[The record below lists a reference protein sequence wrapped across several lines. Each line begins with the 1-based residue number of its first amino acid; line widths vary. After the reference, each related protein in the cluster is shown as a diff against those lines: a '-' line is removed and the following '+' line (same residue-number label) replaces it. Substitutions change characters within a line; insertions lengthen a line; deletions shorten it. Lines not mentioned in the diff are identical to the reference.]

1 MAFSVIDPKEKERLL
16 RTFADNIH
24 KSSLREFS
32 KKHGYGDGY
41 LRILFKEDLE
51 EDEYKYLQE
60 STEIKENQVLLNAIP
75 PAAPKEENLYLDFDE
90 FYAYL
95 ATEVYKRIQVE
106 PAEEKE
112 YLKLLVV
119 IRDTLGLQE
128 MIPTVTDPEEKEI
141 LLRTFASHINKS
153 SLKEFSKK
161 QGYGREY
168 TIILFKEDLEEDEY
182 AFLQELTEIKEN
194 QVLLNA
200 TPPAAPKEENLYLD
214 FDEFYAYLATEVE
227 KRIQAEPVE
236 EKEYLKLLAAVRD
249 TLGLQEMIPTV
260 TDSEEKEVLL
270 RTFANNID
278 KRCLRKFAKK
288 QGCGDEYIIILFKE
302 DLEEDEYAFLQ
313 ELTEIKEDQVLLTA
327 GFTEEE
333 NLYLDFDEFYVYL
346 ATEVEKRIQAE
357 PAEEKEYLK
366 LLAAVRDTLGL
377 PKVVP
382 TVIEPK
388 GKERLLR
395 TFESNIHKL
404 LVGVKKFWN

>member
-1 MAFSVIDPKEKERLL
+1 MAVSVIDPKEKERLL

-95 ATEVYKRIQVE
+95 ATEV
-106 PAEEKE
+106 
-112 YLKLLVV
+112 
-119 IRDTLGLQE
+119 
-128 MIPTVTDPEEKEI
+128 
-141 LLRTFASHINKS
+141 
-153 SLKEFSKK
+153 
-161 QGYGREY
+161 
-168 TIILFKEDLEEDEY
+168 
-182 AFLQELTEIKEN
+182 
-194 QVLLNA
+194 
-200 TPPAAPKEENLYLD
+200 
-214 FDEFYAYLATEVE
+214 
-227 KRIQAEPVE
+227 
-236 EKEYLKLLAAVRD
+236 
-249 TLGLQEMIPTV
+249 
-260 TDSEEKEVLL
+260 
-270 RTFANNID
+270 
-278 KRCLRKFAKK
+278 
-288 QGCGDEYIIILFKE
+288 
-302 DLEEDEYAFLQ
+302 
-313 ELTEIKEDQVLLTA
+313 
-327 GFTEEE
+327 
-333 NLYLDFDEFYVYL
+333 
-346 ATEVEKRIQAE
+346 EKRIQAE

-377 PKVVP
+377 QKVVP

>member
-141 LLRTFASHINKS
+141 LLRTFA
-153 SLKEFSKK
+153 
-161 QGYGREY
+161 
-168 TIILFKEDLEEDEY
+168 
-182 AFLQELTEIKEN
+182 
-194 QVLLNA
+194 
-200 TPPAAPKEENLYLD
+200 
-214 FDEFYAYLATEVE
+214 
-227 KRIQAEPVE
+227 
-236 EKEYLKLLAAVRD
+236 
-249 TLGLQEMIPTV
+249 
-260 TDSEEKEVLL
+260 
-270 RTFANNID
+270 NNID

-288 QGCGDEYIIILFKE
+288 QGYGDEYIIILFKE

-333 NLYLDFDEFYVYL
+333 NLYLDFDEFYAYL

-377 PKVVP
+377 QKVVP

>member
-60 STEIKENQVLLNAIP
+60 STEIKENQVLLNA
-75 PAAPKEENLYLDFDE
+75 
-90 FYAYL
+90 
-95 ATEVYKRIQVE
+95 
-106 PAEEKE
+106 
-112 YLKLLVV
+112 
-119 IRDTLGLQE
+119 
-128 MIPTVTDPEEKEI
+128 
-141 LLRTFASHINKS
+141 
-153 SLKEFSKK
+153 
-161 QGYGREY
+161 
-168 TIILFKEDLEEDEY
+168 
-182 AFLQELTEIKEN
+182 
-194 QVLLNA
+194 
-200 TPPAAPKEENLYLD
+200 TPPAAPK
-214 FDEFYAYLATEVE
+214 
-227 KRIQAEPVE
+227 
-236 EKEYLKLLAAVRD
+236 
-249 TLGLQEMIPTV
+249 
-260 TDSEEKEVLL
+260 
-270 RTFANNID
+270 
-278 KRCLRKFAKK
+278 
-288 QGCGDEYIIILFKE
+288 
-302 DLEEDEYAFLQ
+302 
-313 ELTEIKEDQVLLTA
+313 
-327 GFTEEE
+327 EE

>member
-1 MAFSVIDPKEKERLL
+1 MAVSVIDPKEKERLL

-119 IRDTLGLQE
+119 IKDTLGLQK
-128 MIPTVTDPEEKEI
+128 MVPTVTDPEEKEI

-161 QGYGREY
+161 QGYGRGY

-200 TPPAAPKEENLYLD
+200 TPPAAPKEE
-214 FDEFYAYLATEVE
+214 
-227 KRIQAEPVE
+227 
-236 EKEYLKLLAAVRD
+236 
-249 TLGLQEMIPTV
+249 
-260 TDSEEKEVLL
+260 
-270 RTFANNID
+270 
-278 KRCLRKFAKK
+278 
-288 QGCGDEYIIILFKE
+288 
-302 DLEEDEYAFLQ
+302 
-313 ELTEIKEDQVLLTA
+313 
-327 GFTEEE
+327 
-333 NLYLDFDEFYVYL
+333 
-346 ATEVEKRIQAE
+346 KRIQAE

-377 PKVVP
+377 QKVVP